1 MKITEI
7 AFSCYPV
14 TDMARARAF
23 YEGVLGL
30 TPTMVV
36 GEPDGMQWTEYD
48 IANGTL
54 SIGSGAPNWAP
65 SSSGCS
71 VGLEETTSTTRSD
84 TSADKPSPSTWSPSK
99 HPSAAWPSSSIPT
112 ATPSAS
118 TSASRDTGE
127 ADRFRRSRRL
137 TARPVGPKVPPMA
150 KVEPFPFPNEVYPDD
165 WFSRLGRDDLFAGDA
180 PIELET
186 SILEDPALDEPLL
199 ETLAPNPA

>member
-54 SIGSGAPNWAP
+54 SIGSGAPDWSP
-65 SSSGCS
+65 SSAGCS
-71 VGLEETTSTTRSD
+71 VGLEVEDFDDAIGHLRGQAVTF
-84 TSADKPSPSTWSPSK
+84 
-99 HPSAAWPSSSIPT
+99 H
-112 ATPSAS
+112 
-118 TSASRDTGE
+118 
-127 ADRFRRSRRL
+127 
-137 TARPVGPKVPPMA
+137 M
-150 KVEPFPFPNEVYPDD
+150 EPFETPVCRMAFILDPD
-165 WFSRLGRDDLFAGDA
+165 GN
-180 PIELET
+180 
-186 SILEDPALDEPLL
+186 ALCIHQRKPGHS
-199 ETLAPNPA
+199 